1 MKTLLSALR
10 LLLVLTLVTGGLY
23 PFAVWAVTR
32 VAFTRQAEGSLVV
45 RDGVVIGSALV
56 AQDPTGDARYFHP
69 RPSAANYATVPSGAS
84 NQSWTS
90 AALAKTIAA
99 RRAAYPTGASVPAEL
114 LTASGSGLDPDLS
127 PAAIRLQV
135 DRVAAARRLD
145 AAERTALDELV
156 ARLTVGG
163 QLTPARVNVLALNL
177 ALDSRFPGQ

>member
-10 LLLVLTLVTGGLY
+10 LLLVLTLVTGVAY
-23 PFAVWAVTR
+23 PLAVWALTR
-32 VAFTRQAEGSLVV
+32 VAFTRQAEGSLAV
-45 RDGVVIGSALV
+45 RDGRVVGSALL
-56 AQDPTGDARYFHP
+56 AQNTAGDARYFHP

-84 NQSWTS
+84 NLSWTS
-90 AALAKTIAA
+90 AALAKAIAD
-99 RRAAYPTGASVPAEL
+99 RRAAFPAEAAVPAEL

-127 PAAIRLQV
+127 PAAVRLQT

-145 AAERTALDELV
+145 AAQRAALDELV

-177 ALDSRFPGQ
+177 AIDSRFPGQ